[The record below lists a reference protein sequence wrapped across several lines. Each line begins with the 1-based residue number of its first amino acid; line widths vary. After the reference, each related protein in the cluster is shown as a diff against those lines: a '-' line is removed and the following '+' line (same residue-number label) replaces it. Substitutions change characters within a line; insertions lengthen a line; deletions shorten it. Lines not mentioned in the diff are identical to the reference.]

1 MARLVLY
8 GDGSSA
14 YHCGDIDRDRLG
26 YSARKE
32 ILTNGDVSMKKYEYV
47 RVVTSGGLFGGELQK
62 HREIIDEYAERGYRY
77 AGFIPTYMTSHG
89 KIEAMDLVFEIEQS

>member
-14 YHCGDIDRDRLG
+14 YHCDDIYCDCLG
-26 YSARKE
+26 YSEKEE
-32 ILTNGDVSMKKYEYV
+32 ILTNGGVSMKKYEYV

-62 HREIIDEYAERGYRY
+62 HREIMCI
-77 AGFIPTYMTSHG
+77 I
-89 KIEAMDLVFEIEQS
+89 I